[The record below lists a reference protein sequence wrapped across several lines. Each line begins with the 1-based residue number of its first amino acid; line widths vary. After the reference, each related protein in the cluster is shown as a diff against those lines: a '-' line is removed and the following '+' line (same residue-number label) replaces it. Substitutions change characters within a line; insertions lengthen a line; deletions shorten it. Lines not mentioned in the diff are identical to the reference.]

1 MPKMDLTVFE
11 ISCGVGAW
19 IGIFCLIILLCNS
32 EENQIYAS
40 TSMKAL
46 VAFIIPVAIITFIY
60 LAFQI
65 GIMFGK
71 ILIWLLTIMFHFDI
85 LFTSFI
91 IIMSTLAG
99 LIIGNTIKLLE
110 DKRKE
115 EIEVEVEDVEDEKD
129 FKPKPNPFV
138 TPID

>member
-1 MPKMDLTVFE
+1 MDLTVFE

-19 IGIFCLIILLCNS
+19 IGIFCLIVLLVNS
-32 EENQIYAS
+32 ENNQIYAS
-40 TSMKAL
+40 TSVKAL

-65 GIMFGK
+65 GIMFAK
-71 ILIWLLTIMFHFDI
+71 ILIWLLTTMFHFDI

-99 LIIGNTIKLLE
+99 LTIGNTIKLLE

-115 EIEVEVEDVEDEKD
+115 EIEVEVEDDEDEDETD

>member
-1 MPKMDLTVFE
+1 MDLTVFE

-19 IGIFCLIILLCNS
+19 IGIFCLIIILVNS

-40 TSMKAL
+40 TSVKAL
-46 VAFIIPVAIITFIY
+46 VAFIIPVSIITFIY
-60 LAFQI
+60 LAIQI
-65 GIMFGK
+65 GIMFAK
-71 ILIWLLTIMFHFDI
+71 ILIWLLTTMFHFDI

-99 LIIGNTIKLLE
+99 LTIGNTIKLLE

-115 EIEVEVEDVEDEKD
+115 EIEVEVEDDEDEDEKD